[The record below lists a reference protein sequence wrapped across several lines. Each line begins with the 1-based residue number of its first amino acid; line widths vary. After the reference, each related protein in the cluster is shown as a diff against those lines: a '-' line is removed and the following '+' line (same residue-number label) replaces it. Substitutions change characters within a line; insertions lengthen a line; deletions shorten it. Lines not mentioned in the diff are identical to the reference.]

1 MDTTKVIK
9 GLKADLKT
17 KDKVIRAKDKVIQ
30 AKDNDIQAKDKEI
43 AALRAQVHEAWR
55 GHLSR
60 SVAGALAESAAHR
73 RSLATGRC
81 AP

>member
-1 MDTTKVIK
+1 MDMTEEQMMQII
-9 GLKADLKT
+9 AD
-17 KDKVIRAKDKVIQ
+17 Q
-30 AKDNDIQAKDKEI
+30 AETI
-43 AALRAQVHEAWR
+43 AALRAEVAELRAQVHEAWR

>member
-9 GLKADLKT
+9 GLKADIKT
-17 KDKVIRAKDKVIQ
+17 KDKVIQ
-30 AKDNDIQAKDKEI
+30 AKDTENAALLAENAALLAEN

>member
-17 KDKVIRAKDKVIQ
+17 KDKV
-30 AKDNDIQAKDKEI
+30 IQAKDKEI

>member
-17 KDKVIRAKDKVIQ
+17 KDKVIQ

-55 GHLSR
+55 GLNR
-60 SVAGALAESAAHR
+60 A
-73 RSLATGRC
+73 
-81 AP
+81 